1 MQTLMKD
8 EVNCL
13 PRTTTTI
20 FLVHTEQ
27 TQFNSYLQDLEIS
40 LRTQVDKRR

>member
-27 TQFNSYLQDLEIS
+27 NQFNGYLQDLEIS
-40 LRTQVDKRR
+40 LRTEVDKWR